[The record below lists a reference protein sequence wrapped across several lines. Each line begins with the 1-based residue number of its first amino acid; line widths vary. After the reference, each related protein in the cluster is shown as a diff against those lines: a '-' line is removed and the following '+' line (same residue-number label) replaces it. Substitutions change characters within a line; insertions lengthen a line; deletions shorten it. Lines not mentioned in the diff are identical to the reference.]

1 MKNTPNDASRRR
13 SKRMLS
19 PCDASPHRL
28 FGFASLL
35 SDAQRALSLR
45 IRAAILPTLVIL
57 CPLLILAVAASH
69 AAQTGTQMNSGM
81 PPRQQQGLDA
91 PADPDP
97 LSHSME
103 EQMLIKRTTERQ
115 KVIVADTTRL
125 LQLATELKTEV
136 DKSNKDQLS
145 LSVVK
150 KAEEVE
156 KLARAVKEKMKGF

>member
-1 MKNTPNDASRRR
+1 MKNTPNDASRHRLQR
-13 SKRMLS
+13 TPS
-19 PCDASPHRL
+19 PRDASPHRL

-35 SDAQRALSLR
+35 SDARRALPLR
-45 IRAAILPTLVIL
+45 IRAALLPTLVIL
-57 CPLLILAVAASH
+57 GPLLIVEAAASH
-69 AAQTGTQMNSGM
+69 AAQTGTQMAPGV

-103 EQMLIKRTTERQ
+103 EQMMIKRTTERQ

-145 LSVVK
+145 ISVVK